1 MSEGILYIVATPIGH
16 LGDLSPRAVE
26 VLSEVEVIAAEDT
39 RVTRKL
45 LQHMGATTSMLS
57 LHEHNEQQRIETLL
71 SRLQA
76 GESIALVSD
85 AGTPLISDPGYPL
98 VRAVRQADIKVVPIP
113 GPCALISALSVSG
126 LPTDKFIFEGFLPGK
141 ASGRR
146 GRFEE
151 LKQEHR
157 TLIFYES
164 PHRILA
170 CLGDLETVMGAERE
184 VVVARELTKTFET
197 IHSGSVAKTKNWVE
211 QDQNQQRGEIVL
223 LVAGAP
229 VVKEQDPDQERILS
243 LLMEEL
249 PLKQAAGLTAQICGA
264 KRNELYQKAL
274 EIKASKAK

>member
-16 LGDLSPRAVE
+16 LGDLSPRASE
-26 VLSEVEVIAAEDT
+26 VLSGVDLIAAEDT

-45 LQHMGATTSMLS
+45 LQHIGAATPMLS

-71 SRLQA
+71 ARLQA
-76 GESIALVSD
+76 GESVALVSD

-98 VRAVRQADIKVVPIP
+98 VRAVRLAKIKVVPIP

-126 LPTDKFIFEGFLPGK
+126 LATDKFVFEGFLPGK

-146 GRFEE
+146 GKFEE
-151 LKQEHR
+151 LMHEPR

-170 CLGDLETVMGAERE
+170 CLDDLQTVMGAERE
-184 VVVARELTKTFET
+184 VAIARELTKTFET
-197 IHSGSVAKTKNWVE
+197 VFSGTVEKTKNWVE

-223 LVAGAP
+223 LVAGAAA
-229 VVKEQDPDQERILS
+229 VKQEDLDKERILA

-249 PLKQAAGLTAQICGA
+249 PLKQAAGLAAQICGA
-264 KRNELYQKAL
+264 KRNELYQKGLELKAL
-274 EIKASKAK
+274 KTK